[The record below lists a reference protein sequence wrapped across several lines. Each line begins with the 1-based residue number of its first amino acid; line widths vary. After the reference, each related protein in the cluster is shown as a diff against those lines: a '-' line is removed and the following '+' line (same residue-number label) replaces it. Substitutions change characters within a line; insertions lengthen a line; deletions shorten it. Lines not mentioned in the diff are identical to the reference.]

1 MLYFVL
7 CDGSFA
13 EALLLLAADSA
24 GTVVV
29 VVDSVADAAGFAG

>member
-1 MLYFVL
+1 MAA
-7 CDGSFA
+7 SA

-24 GTVVV
+24 ETAVV